1 MKGEHKGVPL
11 LYVPGKHGKVF
22 LVESL
27 TGRVGAVGIL
37 LIAEYLEKMSYV
49 SNPPSQGAGTVICP
63 ANLIKLPNAV
73 TSRCSLFG
81 RPLRLR

>member
-1 MKGEHKGVPL
+1 MKGRTQGGAPAVRT
-11 LYVPGKHGKVF
+11 GKHGKVF